1 MLVDLAHHLGHEWR
15 GVDRRHSEE
24 IMAADN
30 VVVEP
35 GDMLLLHTGFA
46 TEVLQMEPPPGSR

>member
-1 MLVDLAHHLGHEWR
+1 
-15 GVDRRHSEE
+15 
-24 IMAADN
+24 MAADG

-46 TEVLQMEPPPGSR
+46 TRVLEWERNPDPEKIHTMCS

>member
-1 MLVDLAHHLGHEWR
+1 
-15 GVDRRHSEE
+15 
-24 IMAADN
+24 MAADN

-46 TEVLQMEPPPGSR
+46 TEVLEVEPRT